1 MTDTDTKSESC
12 NSLSDN
18 KSEKNAVDST
28 VTSPP
33 VTVTSYYDVTY

>member
-12 NSLSDN
+12 NSLSDDD
-18 KSEKNAVDST
+18 SEKNAVNNT

-33 VTVTSYYDVTY
+33 VTVTSHYDVTL